1 MCWCGV
7 GACPCLKCCPLL
19 PSLGQEW
26 SWSRAG
32 RIVRECRHAYAA
44 DKEIVVTAG
53 EAAGGWRLLD
63 DWCKSAGCVC
73 VCVDIAVLETPIME
87 AVDCGSKKASLFL
100 DYNSCDKT
108 IYCCEE
114 VSKSLSAAAAAAWPT
129 LSFHLIH
136 WLIMSINF
144 KKVLTIKRNEKN
156 QIHKIRRKGGEKED
170 LKTHKCYT
178 HIFTVFQLIH
188 LFLI

>member
-1 MCWCGV
+1 MQAQIIWPGSWIVNENSSIRMTSDMPQNKSQDCWMCWCGV

-32 RIVRECRHAYAA
+32 RIMRECRHAYAA

-63 DWCKSAGCVC
+63 DWCKSAECVC
-73 VCVDIAVLETPIME
+73 VCVGMDIAVLETPIME

-100 DYNSCDKT
+100 DYSSCDKT
-108 IYCCEE
+108 I
-114 VSKSLSAAAAAAWPT
+114 SLLLLLGPLCLFT
-129 LSFHLIH
+129 LSTCL
-136 WLIMSINF
+136 LS
-144 KKVLTIKRNEKN
+144 VLTLGK
-156 QIHKIRRKGGEKED
+156 
-170 LKTHKCYT
+170 Y
-178 HIFTVFQLIH
+178 
-188 LFLI
+188 